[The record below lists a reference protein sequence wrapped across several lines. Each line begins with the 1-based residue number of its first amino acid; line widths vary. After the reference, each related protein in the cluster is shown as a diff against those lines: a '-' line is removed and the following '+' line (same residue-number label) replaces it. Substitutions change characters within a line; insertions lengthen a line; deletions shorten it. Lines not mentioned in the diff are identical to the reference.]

1 MTFKAKESL
10 TEQIA
15 HHLEQRIIL
24 GEMGP
29 GERIQELRIAAE
41 LDVSR
46 GSVRE
51 ALLLLQRRHL
61 VDIFPRRGAMV
72 ASIGAASCG

>member
-1 MTFKAKESL
+1 MSFKPNDSL

-15 HHLEQRIIL
+15 RFLGKQII
-24 GEMGP
+24 GGDMQP

-41 LDVSR
+41 LNVSR

-51 ALLLLQRRHL
+51 ALLILQRRHL
-61 VDIFPRRGAMV
+61 VDIYPRRGAIV
-72 ASIGAASCG
+72 ASIAMR